1 MTQQSARIEAE
12 RIVEMFR
19 KVLYDGKLY
28 HAQFNDPSL
37 MHDTKK
43 CVDVS
48 IKHVEGILEAIL
60 EATEGLCSYP
70 STWCKWNDILN
81 ELKQM

>member
-1 MTQQSARIEAE
+1 MTQTSPRQEAE
-12 RIVEMFR
+12 KIVEMFR
-19 KVLYDGKLY
+19 KILYDGKMY

-48 IKHVEGILEAIL
+48 IKHVEGIISQLVYNDYLCSVNRDKWNGIL
-60 EATEGLCSYP
+60 E
-70 STWCKWNDILN
+70 
-81 ELKQM
+81 ELKTM